1 MAEDKVKMEKVFG
14 IIPASAGTYAT
25 VWVLG
30 IIVGLI
36 LLAVIGMFIMSG
48 YQSRHMTFTVTDDGL
63 KLGPGLYGRFIPRE
77 EIDLT
82 GVSAVNLNVESGYK
96 PTWRMNGIGLPGFS
110 GGWFKLKNKQKV
122 LMFVTDKARVVY
134 IPTHKDYALMLSVKE
149 PGEFVAAML
158 QWK

>member
-1 MAEDKVKMEKVFG
+1 VKMEKVFG

-25 VWVLG
+25 VWILG

-36 LLAVIGMFIMSG
+36 LVGVITMFILSG
-48 YQSRHMTFTVTDDGL
+48 YQSRHMAFTVTDGGL
-63 KLGPGLYGRFIPRE
+63 KLGPGLYSRFIPKE

-82 GVSAVNLNVESGYK
+82 GVSAVNLNVDSGYK
-96 PTWRMNGIGLPGFS
+96 PTWRMNGIGLPGFA
-110 GGWFKLKNKQKV
+110 GGWFKLKNKQKA

-134 IPTHKDYALMLSVKE
+134 IPTRKDYTLMLSVQE
-149 PGEFVAAML
+149 PREFVEAML